1 MAALPEVQDALS
13 VLQDRNKKHRISGYL
28 EHGEYGKIA
37 GNGDAEAEKG
47 SAQAAAQADSVF
59 AVNEQEHI

>member
-1 MAALPEVQDALS
+1 MSGAWRVW
-13 VLQDRNKKHRISGYL
+13 QDR
-28 EHGEYGKIA
+28 

-59 AVNEQEHI
+59 AVNEQERI

>member
-1 MAALPEVQDALS
+1 MEILETYIKQIGRYPLLNAEQEKKLS
-13 VLQDRNKKHRISGYL
+13 EQI
-28 EHGEYGKIA
+28 
-37 GNGDAEAEKG
+37 EKG